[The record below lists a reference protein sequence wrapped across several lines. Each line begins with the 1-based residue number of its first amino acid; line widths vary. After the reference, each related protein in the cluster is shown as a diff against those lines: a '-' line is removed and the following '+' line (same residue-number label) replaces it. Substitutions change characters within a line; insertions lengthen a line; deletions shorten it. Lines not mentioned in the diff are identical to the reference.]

1 MKTYAV
7 DFTCKY
13 FGTVDLQATD
23 PADAE
28 EQAKEYVIDIHDVL
42 PEDVE
47 IISVE
52 MLKD

>member
-13 FGTVDLQATD
+13 FGTAEFQAED

-28 EQAKEYVIDIHDVL
+28 EKALDYVIDIHDVL

-52 MLKD
+52 VLKD